1 MCLAMP
7 AYAAGDP
14 TGATK
19 VPFGLAEGEEVLDR
33 VLHNEVGLNL
43 LWLVLGGAM
52 VIFMQAGFA
61 LVETGFCRAKNAAH
75 VVMTNFAIFGLGTI
89 GYFAMGFALMFGAV
103 SAPIIGFAE
112 PLGGMV
118 GPEGWGLFGTNGF
131 FLGGGAYDVSIA
143 AFFLYQVAFMD
154 TTATIPTGSMAERW
168 KFSSFVV
175 WGLFCGAIYY
185 PLYGAWVWGGGWLS
199 QLGNNLGLGH
209 GAVDFAGSGVVH
221 AMGGM
226 AALAGAMVLGPRIGK
241 YGADGKPR
249 AIPGHHI
256 PMAMLGT
263 FILLFG
269 WFGFNS
275 ASTFAASDLRFA
287 VAALNTM
294 LAAGF
299 GATTTMFLMWRKFG
313 KPDPSMS
320 ANGMLAGLVGITAPC
335 AFVAP
340 WAAAV
345 IGIVA
350 GVIVVYAVLFI
361 EHKMRV
367 DDPVGAVAVHGV
379 NGIWGVV
386 ALGLFADGT
395 YGEGWNGVAGGVT
408 GLFYGDAGQLVAQLI
423 SVVTVVVFGFGVS
436 YAFFKIQ
443 NAVQGIR
450 SKEADEIAGLDLP
463 EMGTLAYPDF
473 LEAQGPVFL
482 PTDDLV
488 VSGADAARLREE
500 AVR

>member
-1 MCLAMP
+1 
-7 AYAAGDP
+7 
-14 TGATK
+14 
-19 VPFGLAEGEEVLDR
+19 
-33 VLHNEVGLNL
+33 
-43 LWLVLGGAM
+43 
-52 VIFMQAGFA
+52 
-61 LVETGFCRAKNAAH
+61 
-75 VVMTNFAIFGLGTI
+75 
-89 GYFAMGFALMFGAV
+89 
-103 SAPIIGFAE
+103 
-112 PLGGMV
+112 
-118 GPEGWGLFGTNGF
+118 
-131 FLGGGAYDVSIA
+131 
-143 AFFLYQVAFMD
+143 
-154 TTATIPTGSMAERW
+154 MAERW